1 MSVSVNFYTTAD
13 DPRKLN
19 KTLTAVSTASCDLT
33 EPTNIE
39 NPSMLVGSPISLK
52 GVNYMYIADFH
63 RYYYCSVDIIS
74 GGLCRVT
81 ATECDVLMSFK
92 AGINAT
98 KILLDRTSEANLR
111 SLYFADDRIRK
122 YSYERTQAKYFPNDV
137 LDQDGYCVLITTGG
151 APASP

>member
-1 MSVSVNFYTTAD
+1 MSVSVKFYTTAD

-19 KTLTAVSTASCDLT
+19 KTLTEISTASCDLT

-39 NPSMLVGSPISLK
+39 NPSMLVGSPISLRN
-52 GVNYMYIADFH
+52 VNYMYIADFH
-63 RYYYCSVDIIS
+63 RYYYCSVDIVS

-81 ATECDVLMSFK
+81 AIECDVLYSFRS
-92 AGINAT
+92 GINAT
-98 KILLDRTSEANLR
+98 KILLDRTSEARLR

-151 APASP
+151 ASASP